1 MDTTEFKER
10 FSKSKKPAVLPVIV
24 IAVIAGIFILIHCF
38 YTQDIGEVIVLR
50 NWDGKILGST
60 TETGLHVKSPLVKTI
75 SYDVRNMLIN
85 FYSDAD
91 YAYNGG
97 SAQGPDVTINDKSGA
112 KADIDIQ
119 VVYSLDPNYAETLYK
134 EYGTQTNYTQ
144 SYLSND
150 VRSVARETSGKFD
163 TITMLTDRGQYTDA
177 VEKALTEKWADH
189 GLTVEQVS
197 VQDVRYPDEITSR
210 YATAQAAEIDKQNI
224 SAEEKQAA
232 KDQLIADYAIKAE
245 NVENTRTLAKSAAHY
260 TVCLPYTLDI
270 PADAKVYK
278 LSGRSNN
285 ELIFSQTFDR
295 MEALQ
300 PTAIRPQRHL

>member
-1 MDTTEFKER
+1 MDTTEYKER

-210 YATAQAAEIDKQNI
+210 YATAQAAEIDKQTAINKQETAKVD
-224 SAEEKQAA
+224 AETKKINAQA
-232 KDQLIADYAIKAE
+232 DADANAILTKSLTKEVIEQHYIDALTE
-245 NVENTRTLAKSAAHY
+245 IGKNGNLVVVPEGSTPMINVENTVSTESAGSA
-260 TVCLPYTLDI
+260 
-270 PADAKVYK
+270 
-278 LSGRSNN
+278 SGN
-285 ELIFSQTFDR
+285 
-295 MEALQ
+295 
-300 PTAIRPQRHL
+300 

>member
-1 MDTTEFKER
+1 MKNFRRRKQVDTTEFKER

-150 VRSVARETSGKFD
+150 VRS
-163 TITMLTDRGQYTDA
+163 QYTDA
-177 VEKALTEKWADH
+177 GEKALTEKWADH

-210 YATAQAAEIDKQNI
+210 YATAQAAEIDKQTAINKQETAKVD
-224 SAEEKQAA
+224 AETKKINAQA
-232 KDQLIADYAIKAE
+232 DADANAILTKSLTKEVIEQHYIDALTE
-245 NVENTRTLAKSAAHY
+245 IGKNGNLVVVPEGSTPMINVENTVSTESAGSA
-260 TVCLPYTLDI
+260 
-270 PADAKVYK
+270 
-278 LSGRSNN
+278 SGN
-285 ELIFSQTFDR
+285 
-295 MEALQ
+295 
-300 PTAIRPQRHL
+300 